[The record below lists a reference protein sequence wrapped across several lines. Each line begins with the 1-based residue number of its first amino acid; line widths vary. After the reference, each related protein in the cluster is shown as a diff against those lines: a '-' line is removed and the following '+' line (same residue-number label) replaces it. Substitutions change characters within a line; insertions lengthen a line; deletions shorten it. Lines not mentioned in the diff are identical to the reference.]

1 MENKQLKIGGYITL
15 CIVFLLFLLQ
25 VNVLYEIH
33 SHEKDIFKEVIHTS
47 IITYIDK
54 LNSHKDTNIP
64 TSRATLNS
72 NKRYVRIIRNDID
85 TTIHLKY
92 TINSTFT
99 LCKLM
104 YDVRDTI
111 KWNLDS
117 LHKILNPYLQEHG
130 FLVPYQLT
138 LLDSNHKI
146 LDQYFYQAF
155 EYENKGIKLSIP
167 LGFLEKHTLKA
178 EFSFPFFLF
187 FQQAWD
193 RLLTTLALILI
204 LLLCAT
210 TLFLQLKQEKKIGDN
225 RNKFTHALVHNLR
238 SPILTLKRQLEVLQI
253 QLSEQLDPVQAA
265 SIEHSEKNTKHLLED
280 IDHLLFLSVNS
291 CNLVIHP
298 EFCSME
304 EILNQ
309 LVADNQYGHN
319 YKEISITIQNLLPSD
334 YVYADPL
341 HLYGVLNNLIGNS
354 IQYSGDKV
362 AILLLCRKEQ
372 QKVFISV
379 KDNGFGIPPEEQKH
393 IFEEHRRGKRYEGDR
408 ERQGYGLGL
417 SYVRAVITAHR
428 GHIRIVSDGRH
439 GTEFILEIPQH
450 KKR

>member
-33 SHEKDIFKEVIHTS
+33 SHEKDTFKEVIHTS

-146 LDQYFYQAF
+146 LDQYFHQAF

-167 LGFLEKHTLKA
+167 LGFLEKHNSVFH
-178 EFSFPFFLF
+178 FS
-187 FQQAWD
+187 
-193 RLLTTLALILI
+193 
-204 LLLCAT
+204 
-210 TLFLQLKQEKKIGDN
+210 
-225 RNKFTHALVHNLR
+225 
-238 SPILTLKRQLEVLQI
+238 
-253 QLSEQLDPVQAA
+253 
-265 SIEHSEKNTKHLLED
+265 
-280 IDHLLFLSVNS
+280 
-291 CNLVIHP
+291 
-298 EFCSME
+298 CSF
-304 EILNQ
+304 N
-309 LVADNQYGHN
+309 
-319 YKEISITIQNLLPSD
+319 
-334 YVYADPL
+334 
-341 HLYGVLNNLIGNS
+341 
-354 IQYSGDKV
+354 
-362 AILLLCRKEQ
+362 
-372 QKVFISV
+372 
-379 KDNGFGIPPEEQKH
+379 
-393 IFEEHRRGKRYEGDR
+393 
-408 ERQGYGLGL
+408 
-417 SYVRAVITAHR
+417 
-428 GHIRIVSDGRH
+428 RH
-439 GTEFILEIPQH
+439 GIVY
-450 KKR
+450 